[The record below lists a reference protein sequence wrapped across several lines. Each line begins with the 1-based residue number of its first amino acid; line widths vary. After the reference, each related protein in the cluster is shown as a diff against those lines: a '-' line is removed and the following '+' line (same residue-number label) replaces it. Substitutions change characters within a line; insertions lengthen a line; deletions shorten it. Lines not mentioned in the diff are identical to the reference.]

1 MWRKRIWRMYVS
13 NVFLISLK
21 LNTCK
26 VLYESVNGL
35 QIVSTMYLLKISNF
49 IHEIQMNE
57 RIILLD
63 LCEND
68 LMNKCWLFY
77 GYQAER
83 FYTLLRMEAL
93 YLKLCIIMKPMKWKF
108 TYSIILVWS
117 LKGNVEDKVD
127 FQILHATKSVVSEK
141 FDRSYTIFFDNCM
154 EIIKQVQWNFNWIGD
169 IWNAV

>member
-1 MWRKRIWRMYVS
+1 MYVS

-35 QIVSTMYLLKISNF
+35 QIVSTMYMYLLKISNF

-68 LMNKCWLFY
+68 LMNKC
-77 GYQAER
+77 
-83 FYTLLRMEAL
+83 
-93 YLKLCIIMKPMKWKF
+93 
-108 TYSIILVWS
+108 
-117 LKGNVEDKVD
+117 
-127 FQILHATKSVVSEK
+127 
-141 FDRSYTIFFDNCM
+141 
-154 EIIKQVQWNFNWIGD
+154 
-169 IWNAV
+169 

>member
-1 MWRKRIWRMYVS
+1 MWFLCPILLFLFCTVMWRKRIWRMYVS

-57 RIILLD
+57 RIILVD

-77 GYQAER
+77 GYQR

-93 YLKLCIIMKPMKWKF
+93 YLKLCVLVIMKPMKWKF
-108 TYSIILVWS
+108 TYSIYWFS
-117 LKGNVEDKVD
+117 QKKE
-127 FQILHATKSVVSEK
+127 
-141 FDRSYTIFFDNCM
+141 M
-154 EIIKQVQWNFNWIGD
+154 W
-169 IWNAV
+169 